1 MVHVRLVVA
10 YRILKVPSVYLQRME
25 HPVLLLKLVLEGLHL
40 RTGALVLFGVQCS
53 DHLQNTH
60 AYAHLISDFRRGWG
74 GGPGAVETGQPSC

>member
-1 MVHVRLVVA
+1 MVYVRLVVA

-53 DHLQNTH
+53 DHLQN
-60 AYAHLISDFRRGWG
+60 AHLISDSRGGWG